1 MAARRGKSQARRNSS
16 SQGTPGWVWLVAG
29 VAIAAVVFLAAP
41 NLFKGEGDGFLRAGP
56 QPNPNAQPAPVADA
70 DSDVGSQPAT
80 QPATPKPAE
89 PEKPAATQYDFYT
102 LLPGKEVEMSDAE
115 LAASARAEDQRRAK
129 AEASRAQAALE
140 GKPVPPASTAT
151 PAATST
157 ASVAST
163 APVTATHRPLPAPL
177 SERPA
182 AATPPASTAPASTST
197 AAATPAPRAE
207 TAPSTPATT
216 AAPAAADNARYILQ
230 AGAFGASGDA
240 EATKAKLAMMGLAA
254 RVESAQING
263 KTVYRVRM
271 GPYGSA
277 SELSEAKQK
286 LDGTG
291 LQAMAIK
298 AQ

>member
-1 MAARRGKSQARRNSS
+1 MAARRGKTQARRNS

-56 QPNPNAQPAPVADA
+56 QPNPNAQPAPVADGE
-70 DSDVGSQPAT
+70 SDVGTQPAA

-89 PEKPAATQYDFYT
+89 QEKPAATQYDFYT

-129 AEASRAQAALE
+129 AEAQRAQAALE
-140 GKPVPPASTAT
+140 GKPVPAVAAAA
-151 PAATST
+151 PAAT

-163 APVTATHRPLPAPL
+163 APVTATSRPLPTPV

-182 AATPPASTAPASTST
+182 AATPAAGTTAPASTV
-197 AAATPAPRAE
+197 A
-207 TAPSTPATT
+207 
-216 AAPAAADNARYILQ
+216 AAPAARSEAAPAAASAAAAPAPADNARYILQ

-277 SELSEAKQK
+277 GELSEAKQK

>member
-1 MAARRGKSQARRNSS
+1 MAARRGKTQARRNS

-70 DSDVGSQPAT
+70 DSDVGSQPAA

-140 GKPVPPASTAT
+140 GKPVPTA
-151 PAATST
+151 T

-163 APVTATHRPLPAPL
+163 APVTATNRPLPAPL

-182 AATPPASTAPASTST
+182 AATPSAST

-207 TAPSTPATT
+207 SAPAASAPPAA

-277 SELSEAKQK
+277 GELSEAKQK